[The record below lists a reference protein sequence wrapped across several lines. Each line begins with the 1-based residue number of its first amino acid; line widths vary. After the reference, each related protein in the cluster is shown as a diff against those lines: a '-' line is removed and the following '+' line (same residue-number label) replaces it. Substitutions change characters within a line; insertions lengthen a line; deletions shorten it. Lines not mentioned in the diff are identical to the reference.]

1 MLILCLL
8 AKNNILLSGSTVYLF
23 PLYIFRD
30 STHARILKFKTT
42 PQVNSVTYTDRYL
55 VIFAGFNCQVI
66 YIFHRLAFTK
76 AERLLSQ
83 NEDEERWVLSLDPK
97 LVQEVNVSIDL
108 RLWVGIS
115 LYTSIPQ
122 ASQETML
129 VQEPNPPNDYSF
141 AVRIH
146 WLMLGFL

>member
-8 AKNNILLSGSTVYLF
+8 AKNNILLSGSTIYLF

-30 STHARILKFKTT
+30 STRARILKFQMT
-42 PQVNSVTYTDRYL
+42 PLVNSVTYTDRYI

-66 YIFHRLAFTK
+66 YPFYRLAFTK
-76 AERLLSQ
+76 AERLLP

-97 LVQEVNVSIDL
+97 LVQEVNVSID
-108 RLWVGIS
+108 LWVGIS